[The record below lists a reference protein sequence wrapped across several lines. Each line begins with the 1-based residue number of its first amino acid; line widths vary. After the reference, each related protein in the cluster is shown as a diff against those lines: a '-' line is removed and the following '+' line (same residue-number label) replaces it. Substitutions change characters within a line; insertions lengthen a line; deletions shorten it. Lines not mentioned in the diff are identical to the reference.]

1 MTRPSARH
9 AAPAFTGHRVT
20 TYQDHASQEPQKAL
34 SNPEQNQLCV
44 AHVPGSGHEIPCV
57 LLVST
62 HYGVE
67 GRKEA
72 GLPHSWPPRGCV
84 GCSLGAWPWGLAHG
98 LNFSHVTFCIHK

>member
-1 MTRPSARH
+1 MTRPSAHH
-9 AAPAFTGHRVT
+9 AAPVLTGHRVT
-20 TYQDHASQEPQKAL
+20 TYRDHASQEPQKVPSL

-67 GRKEA
+67 RRKERRKEGRKE
-72 GLPHSWPPRGCV
+72 GR
-84 GCSLGAWPWGLAHG
+84 
-98 LNFSHVTFCIHK
+98 KK